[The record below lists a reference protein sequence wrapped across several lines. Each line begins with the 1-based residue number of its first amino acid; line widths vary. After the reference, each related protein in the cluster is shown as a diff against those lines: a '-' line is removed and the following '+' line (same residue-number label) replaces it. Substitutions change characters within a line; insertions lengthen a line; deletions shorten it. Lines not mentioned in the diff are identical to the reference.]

1 MLRSDHDDRGPA
13 DRVEDRR
20 VGALARWPAMAV
32 QLGTQQILAV
42 DLDGNA
48 EVMATVPTTMPFSID
63 WLPDGRLLVVAGP
76 EGRLLG
82 QEPDGSLVDQADLSG
97 LGANLNE
104 IVVDGRGNIYVNG
117 GTNFH
122 PGEGEAP
129 GFVALVT
136 PDGVVRRVAEG
147 LAFPNGMA
155 VTPDNSTLIVSES
168 FAGTLTAFDVGPD
181 GTLSNRRVWAP
192 LPGDGIVLDSDG
204 AVWTPGWTETG
215 PACLRVAEGGEVLDT
230 VPLDRAGFA
239 CTLGGEDGRI
249 LFVLAAGLANAGRLR
264 GQHHAPDDRTGD
276 GPGPHRRG
284 PGRPHR
290 PPLNHRHGRAG
301 LAGGDVNEGRQRAN
315 PRLTRSREP

>member
-1 MLRSDHDDRGPA
+1 MQPGVRLAEVVGSLSLATGLCTGQPIEHGLRRS
-13 DRVEDRR
+13 
-20 VGALARWPAMAV
+20 L
-32 QLGTQQILAV
+32 LAV
-42 DLDGNA
+42 
-48 EVMATVPTTMPFSID
+48 
-63 WLPDGRLLVVAGP
+63 WLGEEL
-76 EGRLLG
+76 
-82 QEPDGSLVDQADLSG
+82 G
-97 LGANLNE
+97 LGA
-104 IVVDGRGNIYVNG
+104 
-117 GTNFH
+117 
-122 PGEGEAP
+122 
-129 GFVALVT
+129 
-136 PDGVVRRVAEG
+136 AE
-147 LAFPNGMA
+147 L
-155 VTPDNSTLIVSES
+155 SE
-168 FAGTLTAFDVGPD
+168 T
-181 GTLSNRRVWAP
+181 NRRVWAA
-192 LPGDGIVLDSDG
+192 LPGDGIVLDTER

-215 PACLRVAEGGEVLDT
+215 PACLRVAEGGELLDT